1 MKKHKIREEFY
12 DIVTIFLLRMK
23 LIGKDTTTRVILF
36 SSLLLFSVMVFS
48 LSISARDQSALP
60 IGVVDYDMSS
70 TSIELIANLKEVP
83 SLKVYENSEKEL
95 LKLLSDEMIIS
106 VFVIKKGYDQKL
118 RIGDLKGIITTN
130 FMKNNRAASI
140 ISDIV
145 AGEMMYSICY
155 YKGLRLYEQISFEGK
170 KLTAPKYE
178 EYMNHLLEN
187 SKDFD
192 FAFDMNYVNPGKS
205 EVQEEAVAN
214 TVLYRQ
220 LIIGI
225 LGILMAFIAMFIL
238 SGPVGE
244 KELGVAGRLK
254 LSRLHSLTQD
264 SGNFLALM
272 LVEGLISLIFSILV
286 FTQMQSKDF
295 FLWASI
301 YHLLLLNA
309 LVLGGIFIL
318 VSKIIKSMILYQLLC
333 SALIL
338 FSGGVGFYHL
348 LTGFYQSAA
357 NDMINFIPNSWFIQG
372 FTDIIVYGS
381 VGGYMKE
388 GHRILLLMSGV
399 VIALIV
405 ILNLLKWLTTNRF
418 RINDKNRMV
427 N

>member
-1 MKKHKIREEFY
+1 
-12 DIVTIFLLRMK
+12 
-23 LIGKDTTTRVILF
+23 
-36 SSLLLFSVMVFS
+36 
-48 LSISARDQSALP
+48 
-60 IGVVDYDMSS
+60 
-70 TSIELIANLKEVP
+70 
-83 SLKVYENSEKEL
+83 
-95 LKLLSDEMIIS
+95 
-106 VFVIKKGYDQKL
+106 
-118 RIGDLKGIITTN
+118 
-130 FMKNNRAASI
+130 
-140 ISDIV
+140 
-145 AGEMMYSICY
+145 
-155 YKGLRLYEQISFEGK
+155 
-170 KLTAPKYE
+170 
-178 EYMNHLLEN
+178 
-187 SKDFD
+187 
-192 FAFDMNYVNPGKS
+192 
-205 EVQEEAVAN
+205 
-214 TVLYRQ
+214 
-220 LIIGI
+220 
-225 LGILMAFIAMFIL
+225 
-238 SGPVGE
+238 
-244 KELGVAGRLK
+244 
-254 LSRLHSLTQD
+254 
-264 SGNFLALM
+264 M